1 MKCEQLSESIS
12 LLCDGKKIA
21 RDEAAHIG
29 GCATC
34 RDRLN
39 SFAVLGMELRRLAS
53 LQEQQPVSEMNTT
66 LKPIPAKKIH
76 WWRKGFTTMRIPRLA
91 FVLMAIAIL
100 VLSTGLVAVRARAGS
115 AAGPVFELKYKLPP
129 LERTTLCV
137 MTTDGNP
144 QSNHCGGTSRLPS
157 GLLLFKARLLANKDG
172 RAEIG
177 IKDKFVLGASSSEL
191 SNFDAALSDIP
202 EQSILLESGQQ
213 KEIVVPGFGTIE
225 VEGKYLDHVPTLL
238 YSPEEALD
246 PKPNEFRVVS
256 PVLVRDNAVIAN
268 AGGSSSIETGDP
280 DATLMFYVPNEGR
293 YLVSVR
299 PFEGAEQGTVHLGQ
313 IKFSLEGHE
322 YLLLTSMP
330 ITAADHVWVN
340 HEPDFKPSE
349 RMVRR
354 SDARDDE
361 PMFLVRSLKKLEQAR
376 IEHY

>member
-1 MKCEQLSESIS
+1 
-12 LLCDGKKIA
+12 
-21 RDEAAHIG
+21 
-29 GCATC
+29 
-34 RDRLN
+34 
-39 SFAVLGMELRRLAS
+39 
-53 LQEQQPVSEMNTT
+53 
-66 LKPIPAKKIH
+66 
-76 WWRKGFTTMRIPRLA
+76 MRIPRLA
-91 FVLMAIAIL
+91 FGLMAIAI
-100 VLSTGLVAVRARAGS
+100 VMLSSGLVMLRARAGS
-115 AAGPVFELKYKLPP
+115 GVGPVFELKYKLPP
-129 LERTTLCV
+129 MGRTTMCV

-157 GLLLFKARLLANKDG
+157 GMLLFNARLLANKEG

-177 IKDKFVLGASSSEL
+177 IKDKFVPGASSSEL
-191 SNFDAALSDIP
+191 SDFDAALSDTP
-202 EQSILLESGQQ
+202 EQSMLLESGQQ

-225 VEGKYLDHVPTLL
+225 VEGKYLDHVPALL

-256 PVLVRDNAVIAN
+256 PVLVRDNLVIAN
-268 AGGSSSIETGDP
+268 AEGSSSIDTGDP

-299 PFEGAEQGTVHLGQ
+299 PFNGAEQGTVHLGQ
-313 IKFSLEGHE
+313 IKFSLEGHD

-330 ITAADHVWVN
+330 ITTADHVWVK
-340 HEPDFKPSE
+340 HEPDFRPSE

-361 PMFLVRSLKKLEQAR
+361 PMFLVRSLQKLEEAR

>member
-21 RDEAAHIG
+21 RNAAAHIG

-53 LQEQQPVSEMNTT
+53 LQEQPLSEMNTI
-66 LKPIPAKKIH
+66 LKPISAKKIH

-91 FVLMAIAIL
+91 FALMANAIL
-100 VLSTGLVAVRARAGS
+100 MLSTGIVVVRARAGS

-129 LERTTLCV
+129 TWRPILCV

-157 GLLLFKARLLANKDG
+157 GLLLFNARLLANKEG
-172 RAEIG
+172 RSEIG
-177 IKDKFVLGASSSEL
+177 IKAKFVPGASSSEL
-191 SNFDAALSDIP
+191 SDFDAALGDTP
-202 EQSILLESGQQ
+202 EQVLLLESDQK

-225 VEGKYLDHVPTLL
+225 MEGKYLDHVPALL
-238 YSPEEALD
+238 YSPDEALD

-256 PVLVRDNAVIAN
+256 PVLVRDNEVIAN
-268 AGGSSSIETGDP
+268 VEGSTSIETGDP
-280 DATLMFYVPNEGR
+280 DAALMFYVPKGGR
-293 YLVSVR
+293 YLVSIR
-299 PFEGAEQGTVHLGQ
+299 PFDGAEEGTVHLGQ
-313 IKFSLEGHE
+313 IKFSLEGHD

-330 ITAADHVWVN
+330 ITPAEHVWVK

-354 SDARDDE
+354 SEARDDD
-361 PMFLVRSLKKLEQAR
+361 PMFLVRSLKKLEQPR

>member
-1 MKCEQLSESIS
+1 MRCEQLTESMS
-12 LLCDGKKIA
+12 LLCDGKRIT
-21 RDEAAHIG
+21 REEAEHIG
-29 GCATC
+29 GCTTC

-39 SFAVLGMELRRLAS
+39 SYAAIGSELRRLAS
-53 LQEQQPVSEMNTT
+53 LQERPVSAMNII
-66 LKPIPAKKIH
+66 LKELPAKKIG
-76 WWRKGFTTMRIPRLA
+76 WWQRGFTTMRIPRLA
-91 FVLMAIAIL
+91 FGLMAIAI
-100 VLSTGLVAVRARAGS
+100 VMLSSGLVMLRARAGS
-115 AAGPVFELKYKLPP
+115 GVGPVFELKYKLPP
-129 LERTTLCV
+129 MGRTTMCV

-157 GLLLFKARLLANKDG
+157 GMLLFNARLLANKEG

-177 IKDKFVLGASSSEL
+177 IKDKFVPGASSSEL
-191 SNFDAALSDIP
+191 SDFDAALSDTP
-202 EQSILLESGQQ
+202 EQSMLLESGQQ

-225 VEGKYLDHVPTLL
+225 VEGKYLDHVPALL

-256 PVLVRDNAVIAN
+256 PVLVRDNLVIAN
-268 AGGSSSIETGDP
+268 AEGSSSIDTGDP

-299 PFEGAEQGTVHLGQ
+299 PFNGAEQGTVHLGQ
-313 IKFSLEGHE
+313 IKFSLEGHD

-330 ITAADHVWVN
+330 ITTADHVWVK
-340 HEPDFKPSE
+340 HEPDFRPSE

-361 PMFLVRSLKKLEQAR
+361 PMFLVRSLQKLEEAR